1 MPRGVRPQPDSSREI
16 SALTLLPPA
25 TRPLVL
31 KKKRAGEAARPET
44 AAAAAAAAAA
54 DQRAQA
60 LQRSA
65 GLAIS
70 L

>member
-44 AAAAAAAAAA
+44 AAAAAAAA

>member
-44 AAAAAAAAAA
+44 AAAAAAAAA